1 MAIIQ
6 SGANSTVLQTIDPT
20 FLAART
26 SERPP
31 EILGA
36 YGMGLTSGALTGVAA
51 AGTVFSFRWAPATTT
66 QLCMVRRVEIGFSTI
81 TAFTAAQTLQYSMQI
96 ARQWTS
102 SDTGG
107 TAALFTQTNTGKMRT
122 TMPTSAFAGGGQIMI
137 ANTGANVAGTRTL
150 DTQAVAFTQGSS
162 TALATTMLNNPI
174 YQHQPGDYPLILA
187 ANEGFIINNVQLMG
201 AAGVINLT
209 VNVEWMELAATTGN
223 AIAY

>member
-6 SGANSTVLQTIDPT
+6 SGALSTTLMTVDPT
-20 FLAART
+20 MLAARV

-36 YGMGLTSGALTGVAA
+36 YSMGLTSGALASVAA
-51 AGTVFSFRWAPATTT
+51 GGTVFSFRWAPPTPT
-66 QLCMVRRVEIGFSTI
+66 QLCMVRRVEIGFSTV
-81 TAFTAAQTLQYSMQI
+81 TAFGTAQALQYSMQI
-96 ARQWTS
+96 ARNWS
-102 SDTGG
+102 ASDTGG

-137 ANTGANVAGTRTL
+137 ANIGANSAGTRTL
-150 DTQAVAFTQGSS
+150 DTQAIMFLQGSS
-162 TALATTMLNNPI
+162 TAIATTLPSTPI
-174 YQHQPGDYPLILA
+174 FQHSSGDYPLILA
-187 ANEGFIINNVQLMG
+187 NNEGFIINNVQLMG
-201 AAGVINLT
+201 ATGVINLT

>member
-6 SGANSTVLQTIDPT
+6 SGANSTILQTIDPT
-20 FLAART
+20 MLAART

-31 EILGA
+31 ECLGA
-36 YGMGLTSGALTGVAA
+36 YSMGLTSGALTVAA
-51 AGTVFSFRWAPATTT
+51 AGSTVYSFRWAPAVTTN
-66 QLCMVRRVEIGFSTI
+66 LCMIRRVEIGFSTI
-81 TAFTAAQTLQYSMQI
+81 TAFTAAQSLQYSMQI
-96 ARQWTS
+96 ARQWTA

-122 TMPTSAFAGGGQIMI
+122 VMPTSAFAGGGQIMI
-137 ANTGANVAGTRTL
+137 ANTGANTAGTRTL
-150 DTQAVAFTQGSS
+150 DTQAMAFTQGSS

-174 YQHQPGDYPLILA
+174 YQHQTGDYPLILA
-187 ANEGFIINNVQLMG
+187 ANEGFIINNVQVMG
-201 AAGVINLT
+201 AVGVINLT